1 VNKASVNVSGTDRP
15 GETLDADPLTSPE
28 SALNVLE
35 ARCQSCGHVIPAHR
49 VTHALRSKRPARWCR
64 ASCRVQA
71 SVARKRARLAAG
83 NA

>member
-1 VNKASVNVSGTDRP
+1 MSKASVNVSGTDHP
-15 GETLDADPLTSPE
+15 VETRGTDPLTPPE
-28 SALNVLE
+28 AALNVLE
-35 ARCQSCGHVIPAHR
+35 PRCQWCGNVIAVHR

-83 NA
+83 DA